1 MIEEIHQLK
10 VDKTKEKGSQHNLEN
25 VTDKKETSEG
35 GCLQNAEP
43 WFVTMA
49 DVTTMLGR
57 EKTKMPKEK
66 LFLRR
71 PPYPIKLLNKPYL
84 DRYETPTFS
93 QYDGRK
99 GSDIKHVSKF
109 LDTMGPY
116 AGDEDLCLR
125 EFSKS

>member
-1 MIEEIHQLK
+1 M
-10 VDKTKEKGSQHNLEN
+10 
-25 VTDKKETSEG
+25 
-35 GCLQNAEP
+35 
-43 WFVTMA
+43 TMA

-57 EKTKMPKEK
+57 EKTKMLKEK

-71 PPYPIKLLNKPYL
+71 PPYPMKLLNKPYL

-125 EFSKS
+125 KFSKS

>member
-1 MIEEIHQLK
+1 M
-10 VDKTKEKGSQHNLEN
+10 
-25 VTDKKETSEG
+25 
-35 GCLQNAEP
+35 
-43 WFVTMA
+43 
-49 DVTTMLGR
+49 
-57 EKTKMPKEK
+57 
-66 LFLRR
+66 
-71 PPYPIKLLNKPYL
+71 KLLNKPYL